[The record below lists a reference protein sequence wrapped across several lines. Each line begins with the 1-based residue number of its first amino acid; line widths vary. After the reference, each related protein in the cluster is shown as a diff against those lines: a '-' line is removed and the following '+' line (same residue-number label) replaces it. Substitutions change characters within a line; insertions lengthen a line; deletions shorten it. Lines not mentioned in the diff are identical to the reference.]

1 MRKVKLFCLSLVTGL
16 LMSSNLLGMGTVNAQ
31 EIVSETGNVQK
42 KSSKY
47 IKYTNGD
54 IVYYKENTKMSDVF
68 NVCGTEE
75 TDQIITIDEIS
86 KAVIWAGAP
95 YPDHTLVPGH
105 TYVLNYGLVYKSNN
119 SIKLLFKTNKTC
131 DIVAGLRYTNNGNI
145 YASKKV
151 SCTANLLNVIEIP
164 LEKGKQ
170 VDGFLLNTNGFNVE
184 LTNVSFEFIESL
196 SV

>member
-1 MRKVKLFCLSLVTGL
+1 M
-16 LMSSNLLGMGTVNAQ
+16 
-31 EIVSETGNVQK
+31 
-42 KSSKY
+42 
-47 IKYTNGD
+47 
-54 IVYYKENTKMSDVF
+54 
-68 NVCGTEE
+68 
-75 TDQIITIDEIS
+75 
-86 KAVIWAGAP
+86 
-95 YPDHTLVPGH
+95 PGH

-131 DIVAGLRYTNNGNI
+131 DIVAGLNI